1 MENVVQSVQPHQ
13 VLPQMDQADQRGIVD
28 LKVTLALLAFLAEMV
43 ITETLV
49 CQANLVFLAPLEFA
63 RVVEVAQQ
71 VVEM

>member
-1 MENVVQSVQPHQ
+1 MENAVQSVQPLQ
-13 VLPQMDQADQRGIVD
+13 VLPQVEQVKQRGIVD
-28 LKVTLALLAFLAEMV
+28 PKVTLAVRAFLAEMV
-43 ITETLV
+43 KTEILV